1 MRRFAA
7 TCRLANRYRRGAF
20 RFAAICALALL
31 LPTADAAERPNVIV
45 LVADDLGYSDLGVFG
60 SEISTPN
67 LDALA
72 RSGMLLTNFH
82 TGASCGPT
90 RAMLLAGM
98 DHHLFGMGVQTRPSA
113 PEHMN
118 NPHYVGYMRDN
129 VVSLAQLMRD
139 AGYHTYMTGKW
150 HLGVKPEQR
159 PDARGFERSFALSGG
174 GASHFHDAHDLFD
187 ETANYWENGKDVEQ
201 LPADFY
207 SSRFY
212 TDQTIK
218 YIEADRADD
227 KPFFSYLAYTAVHWP
242 IQVPDDWLDRYAG
255 RYDAGW
261 DVLREER
268 LARMKALGV
277 INADVTPHPR
287 HEKAP
292 AWETLSPVA
301 KQVEARKMELYA
313 AMLGNLDFHIGR
325 LIAYLKESGQF
336 DNTFILFF
344 SDNGAEGNNIGAM
357 YNNPYWLP
365 ATFDNRLENMG
376 RIRSYVWMGPGWSQV
391 SALPHRMYKAFVSQ
405 GGIRVPAFAVGPG
418 VNNAGTQSNALMTVM
433 DVLPT
438 ALDLAGHQHPGTRYQ
453 QRAVLEPTGR
463 SLLGLL
469 RGDRQQVHDD
479 DYAVGWELAGRN
491 AYRHGDW
498 KILWLWQPYGP
509 GRWELFN
516 LAEDPGETRDL
527 AAAHPDKLKE
537 LLGGWQHYVETAG
550 IVVLNRDE
558 GYGRN

>member
-1 MRRFAA
+1 MQISNVVVSLVQRVGALCFAVIV
-7 TCRLANRYRRGAF
+7 T
-20 RFAAICALALL
+20 LALL
-31 LPTADAAERPNVIV
+31 LQVANAAERPNFIV
-45 LVADDLGYSDLGVFG
+45 LVADDLGYSDLGMFG

-67 LDALA
+67 LDGLA
-72 RSGMLLTNFH
+72 RAGTLLTNFH

-90 RAMLLAGM
+90 RAMLMAGM
-98 DHHLFGMGVQTRPSA
+98 DHHLFGMGVQTRPTA
-113 PEHMN
+113 PEHQD

-129 VVSLAQLMRD
+129 VVTLAQLMRD
-139 AGYHTYMTGKW
+139 AGYHTYMAGKW
-150 HLGVKPEQR
+150 HLGRKPEHR
-159 PDARGFERSFALSGG
+159 PNARGFERSFTLAGG

-187 ETANYWENGKDVEQ
+187 ETADYWEDDKEVDN

-218 YIEADRADD
+218 YIASDRDD
-227 KPFFSYLAYTAVHWP
+227 DQPFFSYLAYTSVHWP

-261 DVLREER
+261 DVLRAER
-268 LARMKALGV
+268 LARMKKLGV
-277 INADVTPHPR
+277 IAADVTAHPR

-292 AWETLSPVA
+292 AWETLSTLA

-313 AMLGNLDFHIGR
+313 AMVENLDFHIGR
-325 LIAYLKESGQF
+325 LIAYLQQSGQF
-336 DNTFILFF
+336 ENTFILFF
-344 SDNGAEGNNIGAM
+344 SDNGAEGNNIGGM

-376 RIRSYVWMGPGWSQV
+376 QIRSYLWMGPGWSQV

-405 GGIRVPAFAVGPG
+405 GGIRVPAFALGPG
-418 VNNAGTQSNALMTVM
+418 VKNVGGRSNALMTVM

-438 ALDLAGHQHPGTRYQ
+438 GLELAGHQHPGTRYR
-453 QRAVLEPTGR
+453 QRTVLEPTGL
-463 SLLGLL
+463 SLLAHLYGE
-469 RGDRQQVHDD
+469 QPQVHDEN
-479 DYAVGWELAGRN
+479 YAVGWELAGRN
-491 AYRHGDW
+491 AYRHGHW
-498 KILWLWQPYGP
+498 KILWLWEPYGP

-527 AAAHPDKLKE
+527 AAARPEKLTE
-537 LLGGWQHYVETAG
+537 LIAGWEAYGDRTGV
-550 IVVLNRDE
+550 VVLERDE